1 MTKLFEGKVA
11 LVTGASRGIGA
22 ATAKA
27 LAAQG
32 AHVIITARTAKDLE
46 AVEDAIFNAG
56 GNATIAPL
64 DLTDGDSIAR
74 LATAVTERWGKLD
87 VLVLN
92 AAMLGTLAP
101 VPAIDGAEFARLFTL
116 NVTAQQV
123 LIASFDALLRKSDAG
138 RLVALTSSVGAAPRA
153 FWGAYGASKA
163 ALETLVASYG
173 EEVKNLSAVRTA
185 IVDPGRTR
193 TQMRAKAY
201 PGEDPATVHL
211 SWDDAPEEIRQS
223 AIVGVEHALDGAR
236 ADAREEGLDLL
247 LRQVT
252 GSGKPRRRRR
262 ALKKLTF
269 ETFFEY
275 KKILV
280 P

>member
-1 MTKLFEGKVA
+1 MTKIFEGKVA

-46 AVEDAIFNAG
+46 AVEDAIFDAG

-74 LATAVTERWGKLD
+74 LAAAVAERWGKLD
-87 VLVLN
+87 ILVLN

-138 RLVALTSSVGAAPRA
+138 RIVALTSSVGAAPRA

-163 ALETLVASYG
+163 ALETLVTSYG
-173 EEVKNLSAVRTA
+173 EEVKNLSKVRVA

-201 PGEDPATVHL
+201 PGEDPATVKEP
-211 SWDDAPEEIRQS
+211 S
-223 AIVGVEHALDGAR
+223 VV
-236 ADAREEGLDLL
+236 ADAILDLL
-247 LRQVT
+247 ASEFDT
-252 GSGKPRRRRR
+252 GYR
-262 ALKKLTF
+262 
-269 ETFFEY
+269 
-275 KKILV
+275 LV
-280 P
+280 VEG

>member
-46 AVEDAIFNAG
+46 AVEDAIFIAG

-64 DLTDGDSIAR
+64 DLTDGDSIVR
-74 LATAVTERWGKLD
+74 LATAVAERWGKLD

-153 FWGAYGASKA
+153 FWGAYGASKT

-201 PGEDPATVHL
+201 PGEDPATVKEP
-211 SWDDAPEEIRQS
+211 SVVAD
-223 AIVGVEHALDGAR
+223 AIVAM
-236 ADAREEGLDLL
+236 
-247 LRQVT
+247 
-252 GSGKPRRRRR
+252 
-262 ALKKLTF
+262 LTTEF
-269 ETFFEY
+269 ETGHR
-275 KKILV
+275 LV
-280 P
+280 VAG

>member
-46 AVEDAIFNAG
+46 AVEDAIFNAA

-201 PGEDPATVHL
+201 PGEDPATVKEP
-211 SWDDAPEEIRQS
+211 SVVAD
-223 AIVGVEHALDGAR
+223 AIVAM
-236 ADAREEGLDLL
+236 
-247 LRQVT
+247 
-252 GSGKPRRRRR
+252 
-262 ALKKLTF
+262 LTTEF
-269 ETFFEY
+269 ETGHR
-275 KKILV
+275 LV
-280 P
+280 VEG